1 MNTPK
6 NDRFQF
12 QRNRFRKQ
20 SKKSL
25 TKHIII
31 SLLPKINIKIT
42 NLQNF
47 FKKYVVLIYLF
58 NIPAINSDFTRIT
71 IRNRFRNN
79 ILLSLTSATKMQ
91 IK

>member
-20 SKKSL
+20 LKKSL

-47 FKKYVVLIYLF
+47 FKKICGFNLF
-58 NIPAINSDFTRIT
+58 IQY
-71 IRNRFRNN
+71 FRH
-79 ILLSLTSATKMQ
+79 K
-91 IK
+91 